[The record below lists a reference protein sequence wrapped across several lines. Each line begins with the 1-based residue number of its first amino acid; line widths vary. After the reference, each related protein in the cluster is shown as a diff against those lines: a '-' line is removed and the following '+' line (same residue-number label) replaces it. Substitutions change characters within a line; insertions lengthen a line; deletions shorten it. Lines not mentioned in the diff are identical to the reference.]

1 MEDESPMIGGDA
13 NQDLVIELCTFQRNT
28 VWLPPDIAFQV
39 HFLSQ
44 LNDHRGND
52 LNMFNEITSCIKK
65 HAVHHDVDFTTLQI
79 LSRSQLV
86 DLLTK
91 YYWLHFLKP
100 NLRTILLSN
109 GTLATMIVFDVKALL
124 LAFLNDPLK
133 MKQENFA
140 SNYDIFTGKA
150 KTPTSI
156 VDEIHTGSL
165 WEPA

>member
-1 MEDESPMIGGDA
+1 M
-13 NQDLVIELCTFQRNT
+13 
-28 VWLPPDIAFQV
+28 
-39 HFLSQ
+39 SQ

-65 HAVHHDVDFTTLQI
+65 HAVHHDVDFSTLQI
-79 LSRSQLV
+79 MSRSKLV

-91 YYWLHFLKP
+91 YYRLQFLKP
-100 NLRTILLSN
+100 NLRTLTLSN
-109 GTLATMIVFDVKALL
+109 GTLATMMIFDVKALL
-124 LAFLNDPLK
+124 LAFLNDPSK

-150 KTPTSI
+150 KTQSSI